1 MIRFEIDHKRKER
14 ERGRHFEGRFESVY
28 RSRTRSRGHDFDI

>member
-14 ERGRHFEGRFESVY
+14 ECGRHFEGRFESVY
-28 RSRTRSRGHDFDI
+28 RSRTRLRGHDFEI